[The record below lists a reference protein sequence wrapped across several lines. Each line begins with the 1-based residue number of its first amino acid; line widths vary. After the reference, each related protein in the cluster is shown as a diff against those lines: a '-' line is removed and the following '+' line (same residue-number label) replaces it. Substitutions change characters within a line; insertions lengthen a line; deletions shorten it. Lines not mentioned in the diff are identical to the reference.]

1 MLAKAREIEE
11 ARRLEEEARKKAEEE
26 KRRKVP
32 QPCLRSLAEC
42 RGGGGG
48 GFSRVTCFPSGL
60 ATSLSIGKKNTRLDT
75 GANFPVHSAYGH
87 WKSIHWEVTI
97 IYMLVSLQEQ
107 EEKRRREEEEAR

>member
-48 GFSRVTCFPSGL
+48 GFSRVTCFLVGL
-60 ATSLSIGKKNTRLDT
+60 LQ
-75 GANFPVHSAYGH
+75 
-87 WKSIHWEVTI
+87 
-97 IYMLVSLQEQ
+97 VSL
-107 EEKRRREEEEAR
+107 